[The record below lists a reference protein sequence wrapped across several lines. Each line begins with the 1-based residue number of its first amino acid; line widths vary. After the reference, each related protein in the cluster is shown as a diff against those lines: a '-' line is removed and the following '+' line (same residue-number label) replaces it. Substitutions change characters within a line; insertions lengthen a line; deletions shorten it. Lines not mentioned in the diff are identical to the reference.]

1 MRFDMASTEGMFV
14 VGTTDE
20 GVTLVALSEVHK
32 VYDFGEDYGCLVS
45 GTNKD
50 VSTLTAEEIEM
61 AHAYK
66 IQVDHERVIDE
77 KQAKRRSY
85 RRY

>member
-1 MRFDMASTEGMFV
+1 MTNTINLDKMFV
-14 VGTTDE
+14 IGTTED
-20 GVTLVALSEVHK
+20 GITLVALSGMKK

-50 VSTLTAEEIEM
+50 VSTLTDEEVEI
-61 AHAYK
+61 AYAYK
-66 IQVDHERVIDE
+66 IEVDAERVRDE

-85 RRY
+85 RRW